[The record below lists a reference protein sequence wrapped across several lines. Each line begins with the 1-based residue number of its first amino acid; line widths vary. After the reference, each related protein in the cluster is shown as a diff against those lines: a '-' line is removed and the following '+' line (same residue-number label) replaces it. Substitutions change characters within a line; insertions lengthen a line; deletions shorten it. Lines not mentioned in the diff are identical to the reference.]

1 MSQTAAPLTFEVT
14 RRTDPR
20 PDAEREAVLAN
31 PGFGTTFTD
40 HMLTATWT
48 KGQGWHDGKVTA
60 YGPISLMP
68 SAAVLHYAQEI
79 FEGMKAYRHE
89 DGSIWTFRPEAN
101 AQRMIRSARRMA
113 LPELPVEDF
122 VASLRAFVE
131 VDQAWV
137 PAYGDRGD
145 QPLPAALHVCLRGLP
160 RGPAGRRGHLLRH
173 RLPGR
178 GLLQRRHQAGDTLA
192 VPALRAGRRGR
203 HRRGQVA
210 AATTPP
216 AWPASWR
223 ASRTAATRPCSSTP
237 RRTPTSRSWAA

>member
-1 MSQTAAPLTFEVT
+1 MTQTAAPLTFEVT

-40 HMLTATWT
+40 HMLTATWRR
-48 KGQGWHDGKVTA
+48 GQGWQDGKVTA
-60 YGPISLMP
+60 YGPFSLMP

-113 LPELPVEDF
+113 LPEL
-122 VASLRAFVE
+122 LRGGLRRLAAGLRRGRPGVG
-131 VDQAWV
+131 A
-137 PAYGDRGD
+137 GLRDRGD
-145 QPLPAALHVCLRGLP
+145 QPLPAALHVRLRGLP
-160 RGPAGRRGHLLRH
+160 RGAAGRRGHLLGD
-173 RLPGR
+173 RLTCR
-178 GLLQRRHQAGDTLA
+178 RLLQRRHQAGEHLA
-192 VPALRAGRRGR
+192 VPALRAGGRGR
-203 HRRGQVA
+203 HRRGQDAV
-210 AATTPP
+210 ATTPR